1 MIVNCPQFFCS
12 LIDSVEKFKGVSF
25 GAKAIWEES
34 VEICAL
40 NLEVLDPDKVDGQVW
55 IELAHELATSST
67 RATKLTLQVS

>member
-1 MIVNCPQFFCS
+1 M
-12 LIDSVEKFKGVSF
+12 SF
-25 GAKAIWEES
+25 WAKAIWEES

-55 IELAHELATSST
+55 IELAHELAASST